1 MNPQKL
7 IRSILVSLLTWEA
20 RLVLH
25 RHQPRIIAITGSVG
39 KTTTKDAVY
48 AALAPHLSVA
58 ASKKSFNS
66 DIGVPLAILQ
76 LENPWSNPV
85 AWIRTLVQGLAH
97 LRGPYPQ
104 WLVLEVGADRP
115 GDIRRIAR
123 WLQPHLV
130 IYTGVPK
137 TPAHVEY
144 FASANAVFHEKRT
157 LIEYLRPGGKVFV
170 YADDPRAHEL
180 KQSFR
185 AAFISYGFSEDADF
199 RASHDEIDLVD
210 RTPIGLRF
218 RLEREGLSVPVAIQ
232 GSLGRP
238 RILAALA
245 ALAVAHELGIDAVS
259 ASSALSAWEQTPGR
273 MRLIE
278 GAHGSTI
285 IDDTY
290 NSSPVAALAALDTLA
305 SIKNRGRK
313 IALLGDM
320 LELGRESAEAHRTV
334 GERAG
339 ETVTLLAT
347 CGIRARAMAEA
358 ALDAGLS
365 GDKVRQYEQSEVTRA
380 AAEIK
385 RELKKGDVVLVK
397 GSQGMRMEFAVKEL
411 MAHPEQA
418 AQLLVRQDE
427 EWGRR

>member
-1 MNPQKL
+1 MDPKAL
-7 IRSILVSLLTWEA
+7 IRSILVTLLTWEA
-20 RLVLH
+20 RLVL
-25 RHQPRIIAITGSVG
+25 RHHAPKIIAITGSVG

-76 LENPWSNPV
+76 LDNPWSNPF
-85 AWIRTLVQGLAH
+85 AWIRTLAQGL
-97 LRGPYPQ
+97 LRLREPYPA

-123 WLQPHLV
+123 WLLPDYV
-130 IYTGVPK
+130 VYTGVPK

-144 FASANAVFHEKRT
+144 FTSAHAVFHEKRS

-170 YADDPRAHEL
+170 YADDPRAQEL

-185 AAFISYGFSEDADF
+185 ASFVSYGFSDDADF
-199 RASHDEIDLVD
+199 RASHDEIELAD
-210 RTPIGLRF
+210 RTPTGLRF
-218 RLEREGLSVPVAIQ
+218 RVEREGLSVPVAIQ

-245 ALAVAHELGIDAVS
+245 AVAVAHELGIDAVS
-259 ASSALSAWEQTPGR
+259 ASSALAAWEQTPGR

-278 GAHGSTI
+278 GFGGSTI

-290 NSSPVAALAALDTLA
+290 NSSPVAALAALDTLG

-339 ETVTLLAT
+339 KIATLLAT
-347 CGIRARAMAEA
+347 CGVRARAIAEA
-358 ALDAGLS
+358 AIDAGLS
-365 GDKVRQYEQSEVTRA
+365 ADKVRQYDQGEVPRA

-385 RELKKGDVVLVK
+385 RELKKGDIVLVK
-397 GSQGMRMEFAVKEL
+397 GSQGVRMEFAVKEL
-411 MAHPEQA
+411 MAHPEEA
-418 AQLLVRQDE
+418 AHLLVRQDE